1 VDVVG
6 RLFLDAGDM
15 NYAQWDITAD
25 ASSIAHRTAL
35 AAACEPS
42 TPTITA
48 EADLSIIFYSII
60 DGGSLSG
67 HPFDL

>member
-1 VDVVG
+1 MRNG
-6 RLFLDAGDM
+6 TSRL
-15 NYAQWDITAD
+15 I

-48 EADLSIIFYSII
+48 DADLSIIFDSIN
-60 DGGSLSG
+60 DGGSVCG

>member
-1 VDVVG
+1 MRNG
-6 RLFLDAGDM
+6 TSRL
-15 NYAQWDITAD
+15 I

-48 EADLSIIFYSII
+48 DADLYIIFDS
-60 DGGSLSG
+60 
-67 HPFDL
+67 

>member
-6 RLFLDAGDM
+6 RLFLDAGDT
-15 NYAQWDITAD
+15 NGTSRLIAP
-25 ASSIAHRTAL
+25 SIAHRTAL

-48 EADLSIIFYSII
+48 EADLFIIFDSIIE
-60 DGGSLSG
+60 GGSLCG
-67 HPFDL
+67 HSFDL